1 MKIVK
6 NREKCKSHFNYLV
19 EKAKLIKKK
28 VERDVDYIF
37 NPFGEEITINSHK
50 YYILN

>member
-6 NREKCKSHFNYLV
+6 KRERCKSHFNYLV
-19 EKAKLIKKK
+19 EKAKLIELEVKRNIEYLSTPNCDE
-28 VERDVDYIF
+28 VIID
-37 NPFGEEITINSHK
+37 SHK